1 MAVLLAVAAAFCNAL
16 TSVLQRAAARSAPED
31 STFSWR
37 LIAYLL
43 HRPVWFLGMLA
54 MIGGF
59 LFQALALYFGEIS
72 TVQPILVAELV
83 FIMIILYVWFH
94 SPVGAQEWTGA
105 LAIAV
110 GLGSFLYVADPS
122 RGHQTPDTVA
132 WLSAAAATFVVCLVV
147 LIFAQRGSRAR
158 RAALYGTAAA
168 LIWAFTAALIKTMT
182 RVIHHEGWSQLF
194 LHWPVYAVVVV
205 GVTGLIVV
213 QSAFQAG
220 PLTASQPA
228 LIIVDPMA
236 SILIGVWLF
245 NDRLASRAEDV
256 VMETLAIVVMAVG
269 VFILSRSPIII
280 GVHEEDVPR
289 DSIRHDGGAHHT
301 WSDPHAGQAI
311 GPSSCS
317 S

>member
-1 MAVLLAVAAAFCNAL
+1 VAVLLAVAAAFCNAL
-16 TSVLQRAAARSAPED
+16 TSVLQRSAARTAPED

-43 HRPVWFLGMLA
+43 RRPVWFLGMLA
-54 MIGGF
+54 MVGGF
-59 LFQALALYFGEIS
+59 LFQALALYFGQIS

-94 SPVGAQEWTGA
+94 SPVGAQEWAGA
-105 LAIAV
+105 LGIAL
-110 GLGSFLYVADPS
+110 GLGTFLYVAHPTE
-122 RGHQTPDTVA
+122 GHGRPDTEA
-132 WLSAAAATFVVCLVV
+132 WLAAAAATFVVCVVV
-147 LIFAQRGSRAR
+147 LAFAQRGSKAR

-182 RVIHHEGWSQLF
+182 NVIHHGGWSQLF

-256 VMETLAIVVMAVG
+256 VMETIALLVMAVG

-280 GVHEEDVPR
+280 GVHDEDAARGSVKQ
-289 DSIRHDGGAHHT
+289 DSRAEAR
-301 WSDPHAGQAI
+301 WSDHQTGTAI